1 MITQAR
7 TTLDGVPRE
16 GAEDISARVTIL
28 CFLIVMVDGYDSLV
42 LSFIG
47 PAITAH
53 WGLDPHALGAL
64 FAATYFGAII
74 GALSMGP
81 LSDRFGRKPLLI
93 AALLLA
99 TVATAA
105 SAMAA
110 SIEQLRLL
118 RFVAGIGLGGAMP
131 ALAAITGEHA
141 PPEKRSGRVTLMML
155 GYPTGAVVGGAITAA
170 FLQVGWQAILLAAAA
185 GCAVAAAMALLLPE
199 TYRSALDAGAPPL
212 ARRVAS
218 SFTRQF
224 EDGRLRPALALWAG
238 LFCLMMLVYAL
249 VNWSPSIL
257 VAAGAPPKIAAL
269 AGVFLNLGGVVG
281 SLALTP
287 LIDRFGPYRPVAIMV
302 GVGAVAVALLGQNMH
317 SLVVTMLLLLIAGV
331 GVMGGQ
337 LTFPAMTVDLFPRHV
352 RGAGGG
358 WAVGIGRIGSIVGP
372 LAGGAMI
379 AQGLGNDRLFL
390 FAAVPALVAC
400 IALGAASRLRPNVRR
415 EGAPA

>member
-1 MITQAR
+1 MATQAQ
-7 TTLDGVPRE
+7 TTLDGAHGE
-16 GAEDISARVTIL
+16 GRRDISTRVTIL

-42 LSFIG
+42 LSFVG
-47 PAITAH
+47 PAIAKH

-99 TVATAA
+99 TVASAA
-105 SAMAA
+105 CAMAG
-110 SIEQLRLL
+110 SIEQLRWL
-118 RFVAGIGLGGAMP
+118 RFIAGIGLGGAMP

-155 GYPTGAVVGGAITAA
+155 GFPAGAVVGGAITAA
-170 FLQVGWQAILLAAAA
+170 FLQVGWQAILFAAAA

-199 TYRSALDAGAPPL
+199 TYRSAADANTQPL
-212 ARRVAS
+212 AKRIAS

-224 EDGRLRPALALWAG
+224 EDGRLYPALALWAG

-269 AGVFLNLGGVVG
+269 AGVFLNLGGIIG

-287 LIDRFGPYRPVAIMV
+287 LINRFGPYRPVAILV
-302 GVGAVAVALLGQNMH
+302 GAGAVAVALLGQNMH
-317 SLVVTMLLLLIAGV
+317 SLVVTMVLLLVAGV

-337 LTFPAMTVDLFPRHV
+337 LAFPAMTVDLFPRHV
-352 RGAGGG
+352 RGTGGG
-358 WAVGIGRIGSIVGP
+358 WTVGIGRIGSIVGP
-372 LAGGAMI
+372 LAGGSMI
-379 AQGLGNDRLFL
+379 AQGLGNDKLFL
-390 FAAVPALVAC
+390 FAAIPAVVAC
-400 IALGAASRLRPNVRR
+400 IALVAASRLRRTAR
-415 EGAPA
+415 GDSAAA